1 MKKHQKLLESAIASP
16 TTGSVTIVPW
26 TDPVIDALGHDP
38 RSPYVETYW
47 LAVLGPST
55 TWLLRRLAFRLEA
68 EPDGFFLDLAEMA
81 RSLGLGAKGGRH
93 SPFVRTLGRCVDFGL
108 AKVDSCNR
116 LAVRRRLPPLNRR
129 QVLHLPESLQ
139 RGHGQ
144 WEDAQLRAGETG
156 QRQRSRRL
164 ALSLSRLGEDHE
176 AIERQLREWRF
187 APAVAEEAAAWACQQ
202 RPVVSGQPAAGDGAP
217 RTATAAR

>member
-1 MKKHQKLLESAIASP
+1 MKQHNKHLDSAIGAP
-16 TTGSVTIVPW
+16 ATGTLTVVPW

-68 EPDGFFLDLAEMA
+68 EPDGFSLDLAEMA

-93 SPFVRTLGRCVDFGL
+93 SPFVRTLARCVDFGL
-108 AKVDSCNR
+108 AKVDSCKS

-139 RGHGQ
+139 RGHRQ
-144 WEDAQLRAGETG
+144 WEDAELRFSEAG
-156 QRQRSRRL
+156 QRQRARQL
-164 ALSLSRLGEDHE
+164 ALSLSRLGEDHD
-176 AIERQLREWRF
+176 AVERQLREWRF
-187 APAVAEEAAAWACQQ
+187 SPAVAGEAAAWACKQ
-202 RPVVSGQPAAGDGAP
+202 RPVVSDRRPAGDGAP

>member
-1 MKKHQKLLESAIASP
+1 MKQHHKLLDTAIASP
-16 TTGSVTIVPW
+16 ATGSLTVVPW
-26 TDPVIDALGHDP
+26 TDPVVDALGHDP

-47 LAVLGPST
+47 LAVLGPSG

-68 EPDGFFLDLAEMA
+68 EPDGFLLDLADMA

-108 AKVDSCNR
+108 AKVDSSNS

-139 RGHGQ
+139 RSHRQ
-144 WEDAQLRAGETG
+144 WEDAQLR
-156 QRQRSRRL
+156 
-164 ALSLSRLGEDHE
+164 
-176 AIERQLREWRF
+176 
-187 APAVAEEAAAWACQQ
+187 
-202 RPVVSGQPAAGDGAP
+202 VVSEQRAAGDGAA

>member
-1 MKKHQKLLESAIASP
+1 MKQHHKSLESAIDAP
-16 TTGSVTIVPW
+16 ATGSLTIVPW
-26 TDPVIDALGHDP
+26 ADPVIDALGHDP
-38 RSPYVETYW
+38 RSRYVETYW

-68 EPDGFFLDLAEMA
+68 EPDGFFLNLPETA

-108 AKVDSCNR
+108 AKVDSHNS

-139 RGHGQ
+139 RSHRQ
-144 WEDAQLRAGETG
+144 WEDAQLRVGEAA
-156 QRQRSRRL
+156 QRQRSRQL
-164 ALSLSRLGEDHE
+164 ALSLSRLGEDQE
-176 AIERQLREWRF
+176 AVERQLREWRF
-187 APAVAEEAAAWACQQ
+187 SPAVAQEAAAWACQQ
-202 RPVVSGQPAAGDGAP
+202 RPVVSEQGPAGDRAP

>member
-1 MKKHQKLLESAIASP
+1 MKQHQLPLAAVA
-16 TTGSVTIVPW
+16 GNVLIVPW
-26 TDPVIDALGHDP
+26 PDVVIDALGHDP

-68 EPDGFFLDLAEMA
+68 EPDGFSLDLAETA

-93 SPFVRTLGRCVDFGL
+93 SPFMRALGRCIAFGL
-108 AKVDSCNR
+108 ARSESHNS

-139 RGHGQ
+139 HSHQRWQ
-144 WEDAQLRAGETG
+144 EAQLGSGDEEHR
-156 QRQRSRRL
+156 RHRSRQL
-164 ALSLSRLGEDHE
+164 ALSLRQLGEDHE
-176 AIERQLREWRF
+176 AVERQLRRWRF
-187 APAVAEEAAAWACQQ
+187 TPAQAKESAAWACEQ
-202 RPVVSGQPAAGDGAP
+202 RTVVSAEPTAGGQAP
-217 RTATAAR
+217 RTPTPAR

>member
-1 MKKHQKLLESAIASP
+1 MKEHRTLPNLSTASL
-16 TTGSVTIVPW
+16 TVVPW
-26 TDPVIDALGHDP
+26 PDVVIDALGHDP

-68 EPDGFFLDLAEMA
+68 EPDGFSLDLAETA

-93 SPFVRTLGRCVDFGL
+93 SPFMRALGRCIAFGL
-108 AKVDSCNR
+108 ARSETCNS

-139 RGHGQ
+139 HSHQRWQ
-144 WEDAQLRAGETG
+144 DAQLGPGGEEHRRHRSRRRRDVLHVGHLGLDALAVLLG
-156 QRQRSRRL
+156 QRQGPDQFAGPLGRRS
-164 ALSLSRLGEDHE
+164 D
-176 AIERQLREWRF
+176 LRHQVLV
-187 APAVAEEAAAWACQQ
+187 VAH
-202 RPVVSGQPAAGDGAP
+202 
-217 RTATAAR
+217 

>member
-1 MKKHQKLLESAIASP
+1 MKRHETPPEAASGDP
-16 TTGSVTIVPW
+16 ATGTLSVVPW

-68 EPDGFFLDLAEMA
+68 EPDGFSLDLAETA

-93 SPFVRTLGRCVDFGL
+93 SPFVRAISRCVDFGL
-108 AKVDSCNR
+108 ARAASYES
-116 LAVRRRLPPLNRR
+116 LAVRRLLPPLSRR

-139 RGHGQ
+139 RSHRQ
-144 WEDAQLRAGETG
+144 WQEAQL
-156 QRQRSRRL
+156 
-164 ALSLSRLGEDHE
+164 
-176 AIERQLREWRF
+176 
-187 APAVAEEAAAWACQQ
+187 
-202 RPVVSGQPAAGDGAP
+202 GDGRTTAVRVPAGYAAP
-217 RTATAAR
+217 RTATPAR

>member
-1 MKKHQKLLESAIASP
+1 MKQHQQLLESAVGAP
-16 TTGSVTIVPW
+16 ATGSLTIVPW
-26 TDPVIDALGHDP
+26 SDPVIDALGHDP

-47 LAVLGPST
+47 LAVIGPST

-68 EPDGFFLDLAEMA
+68 EPDGFFLDLPEMA
-81 RSLGLGAKGGRH
+81 RCLGLGAKGGRH

-108 AKVDSCNR
+108 ARVDGYDS
-116 LAVRRRLPPLNRR
+116 LAVRRRLPPLSRR

-139 RGHGQ
+139 RGHRQ
-144 WEDAQLRAGETG
+144 WEDAQLRLADAG
-156 QRQRSRRL
+156 QRQRSRQL

-187 APAVAEEAAAWACQQ
+187 SPAVADEAAAWACRQ
-202 RPVVSGQPAAGDGAP
+202 RPVVSEGQAAGGVP